1 MFGSGAIDVAIGLA
15 FVFALLS
22 LICSSVTELI
32 SQLLGWRAQTLEQ
45 GIRNL
50 ITDPATREAFYRH
63 PLIRSLGNPT
73 KSGEKGHPSYLP
85 SDMFALVLLDVLA
98 PSQTDQKA
106 PAKDQAAADELRRAL
121 QALAGT
127 AGTNLDAL
135 RGKVEGWFDDVM
147 DRASGWYKRKA
158 QWMLLVIAVVVTVI
172 ANADAISLATSL
184 WQSPSLRASVVEAAS
199 AYANE
204 QAANG
209 EEATLDELRQ
219 HLDELANRGLPL
231 GWGADKVLSTREAGP
246 WASKLAGLLLTALAA
261 SLGAP
266 FWFDLVN
273 KLINVRSTGNVPPR
287 SNATASPADEASR

>member
-32 SQLLGWRAQTLEQ
+32 SQVLGWRAQTLEQ

-73 KSGEKGHPSYLP
+73 KSGERGHPSYLP

-98 PSQTDQKA
+98 PSQTEQKV
-106 PAKDQAAADELRRAL
+106 PVKDQAVADELRRAL

-127 AGTNLDAL
+127 AGTNLDVL

-158 QWMLLVIAVVVTVI
+158 QWMLLVVALVVTAI

-199 AYANE
+199 TY
-204 QAANG
+204 ANG
-209 EEATLDELRQ
+209 EDETLDQLRQ

-287 SNATASPADEASR
+287 SSTSPAEQADTHP

>member
-32 SQLLGWRAQTLEQ
+32 SQVLGWRAQTLEQ

-73 KSGEKGHPSYLP
+73 KSGERGHPSYLP

-98 PSQTDQKA
+98 PAQADQKA
-106 PAKDQAAADELRRAL
+106 PAKDQAVADELRRAL

-127 AGTNLDAL
+127 AGTNLDVL

-199 AYANE
+199 TYANDE
-204 QAANG
+204 D
-209 EEATLDELRQ
+209 ETLDQLRQ

-231 GWGADKVLSTREAGP
+231 GWGGDKVLSSREAGA
-246 WASKLAGLLLTALAA
+246 WATKLAGLLLTALAA

-287 SNATASPADEASR
+287 SSARASSAEQADKPA

>member
-32 SQLLGWRAQTLEQ
+32 SQVLGWRAQTLEQ

-73 KSGEKGHPSYLP
+73 KSGERGHPSYLP

-98 PSQTDQKA
+98 PSQTEQKA
-106 PAKDQAAADELRRAL
+106 PVKDQAVADELRRAL

-127 AGTNLDAL
+127 AGTNLDVL

-158 QWMLLVIAVVVTVI
+158 QWMLLVIALVVTAI

-199 AYANE
+199 TYANDE
-204 QAANG
+204 D
-209 EEATLDELRQ
+209 ETLDQLRQ

-231 GWGADKVLSTREAGP
+231 GWGGDKVLSSREVGA
-246 WASKLAGLLLTALAA
+246 WATKLAGLLLTALAA

-287 SNATASPADEASR
+287 SSASASSAEQADKPA

>member
-32 SQLLGWRAQTLEQ
+32 SQLLGWRARTLEE

-50 ITDPATREAFYRH
+50 ISDPATREAFYRH
-63 PLIRSLGNPT
+63 PLIRSLGNPSA
-73 KSGEKGHPSYLP
+73 SGEKGHPSYLP
-85 SDMFALVLLDVLA
+85 SHMFAIVLLDVLA
-98 PSQTDQKA
+98 PAQADQKA
-106 PAKDQAAADELRRAL
+106 LAKDQAAAGELRRAL

-127 AGTNLDAL
+127 AGTNLDVL

-158 QWMLLVIAVVVTVI
+158 QWMLLAVAVVVTAI

-199 AYANE
+199 AYASS
-204 QAANG
+204 G
-209 EEATLDELRQ
+209 EEETLDELRQ
-219 HLDELANRGLPL
+219 HLDELASRGLPL
-231 GWGADKVLSTREAGP
+231 GWGADKVLSSHEPGP

-273 KLINVRSTGNVPPR
+273 KLMNVRSTGNVPPR
-287 SNATASPADEASR
+287 SSASPSPAEQADKQG